1 MTINNTQIP
10 NNVTDLL
17 MDECVRRRAL
27 EKAVRTRF
35 LSCGYRE
42 VSPAGL
48 EFYDTYSSGV
58 GARSQEEMVKTFDSR
73 GRILVLRPEF
83 TTPIARL
90 AATKLRDEALPLRL
104 CYVGTAYANPAF
116 QSARQ
121 LAEFTQA
128 GVELLGCEGARADA
142 EVVALAL
149 TSMRAAGLTDYMVE
163 IGQVDFFKGL
173 MEEAG
178 LDEAT
183 TELVRAYVEEKNM
196 LAIELLLRGNGA
208 AEAAIARIRELPML
222 FGGAEVFARAEKLS
236 AYPKCREAL
245 QNLRAIYDALCACGF
260 ENFVTIDLGM
270 VHAIGYYTG
279 MIFRG
284 ISASFGQPLLS
295 GGRYDGLMRDFGR
308 PLCAV
313 GFAMGLEHVQEALE
327 RQAGPAEAPGLD
339 ALLVVGDAPLSR
351 AWQRAE
357 ALRAQGQSVE
367 LCYAADEAEIAALA
381 RARRARRVI
390 REEEA
395 L

>member
-1 MTINNTQIP
+1 MSF
-10 NNVTDLL
+10 
-17 MDECVRRRAL
+17 L
-27 EKAVRTRF
+27 ESVGSWF
-35 LSCGYRE
+35 LE
-42 VSPAGL
+42 N
-48 EFYDTYSSGV
+48 
-58 GARSQEEMVKTFDSR
+58 EMVAILLSLCLGHLIGKINF
-73 GRILVLRPEF
+73 GRF
-83 TTPIARL
+83 TLGST
-90 AATKLRDEALPLRL
+90 
-104 CYVGTAYANPAF
+104 VGTLLVAMIIGQSGTFSISSTAQMLFFMLCVFAIGYESGPAF
-116 QSARQ
+116 VKGFRN
-121 LAEFTQA
+121 A
-128 GVELLGCEGARADA
+128 GMRVIGLSLFF
-142 EVVALAL
+142 VVVG
-149 TSMRAAGLTDYMVE
+149 TGLTVGLCKACGLDAGTSAGIFAGSLTQTAV
-163 IGQVDFFKGL
+163 IGTAGDAIASL
-173 MEEAG
+173 G

-367 LCYAADEAEIAALA
+367 LCYATDEAEIAALA